1 MADPMYPGAPA
12 PAPRKRPVTVSTSS
26 YLLYATAALSL
37 IGSLISLTTI
47 KTTSDVYKA
56 AYAGTPAQGT
66 EGVIVIALVGGLVI
80 NLLFAAGLA
89 ILAIFNNRGRQG
101 ARITTWALG
110 GVVLCCSGI
119 GLAGTA
125 ATSTLQTSGTAG
137 VPSQRD
143 VQDRLNAALPSWY
156 GATTTTLSVLMLL
169 ALLSSLILL
178 ALPASNA
185 YFRAMKL
192 GGWDPSMP
200 YPMYPGQQPYPGQPY
215 PGQPGQP
222 YPGQPYP
229 GQPGSGQPGQ
239 AYPGQPGQPYSG
251 QPYPGQAHPGQVG
264 PGQQAYPGLPAYPGQ
279 QPAGE
284 PQTPQPGQPPP
295 GSPSG
300 PPSGSPSGPPA
311 SGPPAG
317 GEPSSGQQF
326 GGPPPESG
334 GQQFGSPPPASG
346 GDGAP
351 AGQETSDPGNPAP
364 HTGSM
369 PPIDPWD
376 RPSDD
381 DDTHKPPPGGPTAQ
395 P

>member
-1 MADPMYPGAPA
+1 MYPGAPA
-12 PAPRKRPVTVSTSS
+12 PRKRPTTVTTSS

-37 IGSLISLTTI
+37 IGSLISLTAVG
-47 KTTSDVYKA
+47 TTSDVYKA
-56 AYAGTPAQGT
+56 VYEGTPAQGT
-66 EGVIVIALVGGLVI
+66 EGVIVIALVAGLVI

-110 GVVLCCSGI
+110 GVALCCSGI

-125 ATSTLQTSGTAG
+125 ATSTLQSSGTAG
-137 VPSQRD
+137 MPSQREL
-143 VQDRLNAALPSWY
+143 QDRLNAALPSWY
-156 GATTTTLSVLMLL
+156 EATTRTLSVLMLL
-169 ALLSSLILL
+169 ALLAALILL

-185 YFRAMKL
+185 YFRAMKQ

-200 YPMYPGQQPYPGQPY
+200 YPIYPGQQPYPGQPY

-229 GQPGSGQPGQ
+229 GQP
-239 AYPGQPGQPYSG
+239 YPGQPYPGQTAPG
-251 QPYPGQAHPGQVG
+251 QPYPGQAG
-264 PGQQAYPGLPAYPGQ
+264 PGQQPYPGLPAYPGQ

-284 PQTPQPGQPPP
+284 PQTPPPGQP
-295 GSPSG
+295 
-300 PPSGSPSGPPA
+300 PSGPPA
-311 SGPPAG
+311 SGPPTSG
-317 GEPSSGQQF
+317 GPSSQQF
-326 GGPPPESG
+326 GGQQQPGGAPSAPPPG
-334 GQQFGSPPPASG
+334 GQGSSG
-346 GDGAP
+346 P
-351 AGQETSDPGNPAP
+351 SAP

-381 DDTHKPPPGGPTAQ
+381 DDTRKPPPGDPTAQ